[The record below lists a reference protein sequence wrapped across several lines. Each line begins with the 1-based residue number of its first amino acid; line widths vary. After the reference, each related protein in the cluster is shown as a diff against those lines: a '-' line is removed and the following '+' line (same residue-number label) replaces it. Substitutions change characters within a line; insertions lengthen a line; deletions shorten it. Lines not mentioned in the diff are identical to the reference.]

1 MQISQLTDEISQLQ
15 ERLTSKKQQLV
26 ELEDARSRYVDQVR
40 RDYSYYYQYCNG
52 VDASDDDG
60 VPRRYYGYSSDDDV
74 WQCPTCRTCI
84 RAYCHCND
92 RKVPWTFA
100 KGEYERYKSF
110 DGVDISDRNALSKR
124 LLQEEDPSKK
134 RVFQMFL
141 DITREDNIFPENYF
155 TPGQLKRLFNRE
167 DRKLLK

>member
-1 MQISQLTDEISQLQ
+1 MKTHSILKKIIRMAYGAIAVNMQISQLTDEISQLQ

-52 VDASDDDG
+52 VDASDNDYSSDESD
-60 VPRRYYGYSSDDDV
+60 YGYSSDDDV

-92 RKVPWTFA
+92 QKDKRSQAQRFA
-100 KGEYERYKSF
+100 
-110 DGVDISDRNALSKR
+110 R
-124 LLQEEDPSKK
+124 LHARWE
-134 RVFQMFL
+134 
-141 DITREDNIFPENYF
+141 
-155 TPGQLKRLFNRE
+155 
-167 DRKLLK
+167 KLLVPFLRSSSTR